1 MSTAHTVAVTAVPFF
16 DLLDREVSGLV
27 ATVMAADGERGVA
40 TAMEDCRRRLAQGVD
55 AFVRALPAAIRND
68 ANLSRTAAYALVGLA
83 DERML
88 HYPSGGLE
96 RWRDRLLEFELYGS
110 ALAGQEIIRNAQS
123 AAQGASHGELGVL
136 YLALFREGFEGS
148 LRGDSLALSSLTAS
162 LEETLGV
169 IRDPAIEL
177 LGEPGPRRIGIPPL
191 PFAVAGVVLWLL
203 AGPAVWLALAG
214 DSLGEADR
222 VAQRVR
228 VAMPAVAAEVGP
240 LERTLGP
247 WDAPGASEPAEKAAP
262 AAESP
267 GADATATDP
276 SGGAGAAG
284 EPGT

>member
-1 MSTAHTVAVTAVPFF
+1 MSTAHSVAVTAIPFF
-16 DLLDREVSGLV
+16 DLLDREVSALV
-27 ATVMAADGERGVA
+27 ATVMAAEGERGAA

-68 ANLSRTAAYALVGLA
+68 ANLSRSAAYALVGLA

-110 ALAGQEIIRNAQS
+110 ALAGQEIVRTAQA
-123 AAQGASHGELGVL
+123 AAQGGSQTELGVL

-148 LRGDSLALSSLTAS
+148 LRGDSLALSSLTSS
-162 LEETLGV
+162 LEEALGV

-177 LGEPGPRRIGIPPL
+177 LGEPGPRRVGIPPL
-191 PFAVAGVVLWLL
+191 PFAIAGVTLWLV
-203 AGPAVWLALAG
+203 AGPAVWLTLAG
-214 DSLGEADR
+214 DALGEADR

-228 VAMPAVAAEVGP
+228 VAMPVAAAEVGP

-247 WDAPGASEPAEKAAP
+247 WRPAEATAPAQDDAP
-262 AAESP
+262 AAAGERAANDGS
-267 GADATATDP
+267 
-276 SGGAGAAG
+276 GAGAGARG
-284 EPGT
+284 EPDA